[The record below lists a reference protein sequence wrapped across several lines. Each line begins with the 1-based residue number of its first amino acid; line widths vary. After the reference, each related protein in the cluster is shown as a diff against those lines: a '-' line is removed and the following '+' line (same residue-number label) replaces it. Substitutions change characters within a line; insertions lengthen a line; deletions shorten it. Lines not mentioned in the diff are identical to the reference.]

1 MNSKV
6 DQLENQPDLVD
17 ELTDFFKNLTRRK
30 QKDKDKDKEITLHEY
45 RNKFTANTNYLES
58 DKRLRKKIIIEID
71 LNQRT
76 TVFSN
81 DHSMWV

>member
-6 DQLENQPDLVD
+6 DQLENQQDLVD
-17 ELTDFFKNLTRRK
+17 ELTDFFKNLRK
-30 QKDKDKDKEITLHEY
+30 RNQKDKEITLHEN
-45 RNKFTANTNYLES
+45 RNKFMTNTNIIES
-58 DKRLRKKIIIEID
+58 DKRLREKINIEID

-76 TVFSN
+76 TVYSN

>member
-17 ELTDFFKNLTRRK
+17 ELTDFFKNLRKRK
-30 QKDKDKDKEITLHEY
+30 QIDKEITMHEN
-45 RNKFTANTNYLES
+45 RNKFTTNTNIIES
-58 DKRLRKKIIIEID
+58 DNRFREKIIIEID

-81 DHSMWV
+81 DLSMWI

>member
-6 DQLENQPDLVD
+6 DQLENQQDQVD
-17 ELTDFFKNLTRRK
+17 ELTDFFKNLRK
-30 QKDKDKDKEITLHEY
+30 HKQKDKEITLHEN
-45 RNKFTANTNYLES
+45 RNKFMTNTNIIES
-58 DKRLRKKIIIEID
+58 DKRLREKINIEID

-76 TVFSN
+76 TVYSN

>member
-17 ELTDFFKNLTRRK
+17 ELTDFFKNLRKRK
-30 QKDKDKDKEITLHEY
+30 QIDKEITLHEN
-45 RNKFTANTNYLES
+45 RNKLTTNTNIIES
-58 DKRLRKKIIIEID
+58 DKRLREKIIIEID

-76 TVFSN
+76 TVYSN
-81 DHSMWV
+81 DLSMWV

>member
-6 DQLENQPDLVD
+6 DQLENQQDLVD
-17 ELTDFFKNLTRRK
+17 ELTDFFKNLRKRK
-30 QKDKDKDKEITLHEY
+30 QKDKEITLDEN
-45 RNKFTANTNYLES
+45 RNKFMTNTNIIES
-58 DKRLRKKIIIEID
+58 DKRLREKINIEID

-76 TVFSN
+76 TVYSN

>member
-6 DQLENQPDLVD
+6 DQLENQQDLVD
-17 ELTDFFKNLTRRK
+17 ELTDFFKNLKKRK
-30 QKDKDKDKEITLHEY
+30 QKDKEITLHEK
-45 RNKFTANTNYLES
+45 RNKFMTNTNIIES
-58 DKRLRKKIIIEID
+58 DKRLREKINIEID

-76 TVFSN
+76 TVYSN

>member
-17 ELTDFFKNLTRRK
+17 ELTDFFKNLRKRK
-30 QKDKDKDKEITLHEY
+30 QIDKEITTHEN
-45 RNKFTANTNYLES
+45 RNKFTTNTDIIES
-58 DKRLRKKIIIEID
+58 DNRLREKIIIEID

-81 DHSMWV
+81 DLSMWV

>member
-17 ELTDFFKNLTRRK
+17 ELTDFFKNLRNGKRK
-30 QKDKDKDKEITLHEY
+30 QIDKEVTLHEN
-45 RNKFTANTNYLES
+45 RNKFTTNTNIIES
-58 DKRLRKKIIIEID
+58 DNRLREKIIIEID

-81 DHSMWV
+81 DLSMWI

>member
-17 ELTDFFKNLTRRK
+17 ELADFFKNLRKRK
-30 QKDKDKDKEITLHEY
+30 QMDKEITMHENI
-45 RNKFTANTNYLES
+45 NKFTTNTNIIES
-58 DKRLRKKIIIEID
+58 DNRLREKIIIEID

-76 TVFSN
+76 TVYSN
-81 DHSMWV
+81 DLSMWV

>member
-17 ELTDFFKNLTRRK
+17 ELMDFFKNLRRRK
-30 QKDKDKDKEITLHEY
+30 QKDKDKEITLHEN
-45 RNKFTANTNYLES
+45 RNEFTANTNIIES
-58 DKRLRKKIIIEID
+58 DKRLHEKIIFEID

-81 DHSMWV
+81 DLSMWV

>member
-17 ELTDFFKNLTRRK
+17 ELTDFFKNLRKRK
-30 QKDKDKDKEITLHEY
+30 QTDKEITMHEN
-45 RNKFTANTNYLES
+45 RNKFTTNTNIIES
-58 DKRLRKKIIIEID
+58 DKKLREKIIIEID

-81 DHSMWV
+81 DLSMWV

>member
-17 ELTDFFKNLTRRK
+17 ELTDFFKNLIKRK
-30 QKDKDKDKEITLHEY
+30 QIDKEITSHEN
-45 RNKFTANTNYLES
+45 RNKFTANTNNIES
-58 DKRLRKKIIIEID
+58 DKRLREKIIIEID

-81 DHSMWV
+81 DLSMWV

>member
-17 ELTDFFKNLTRRK
+17 ELTDFFKNLRKRK
-30 QKDKDKDKEITLHEY
+30 QIDKEITFHEN
-45 RNKFTANTNYLES
+45 RNKFTTNTNIIES
-58 DKRLRKKIIIEID
+58 DKRLREKIIIEID

-81 DHSMWV
+81 DLSMWV

>member
-17 ELTDFFKNLTRRK
+17 ELTDFFKNLRK
-30 QKDKDKDKEITLHEY
+30 RNQIDKEITTHEN
-45 RNKFTANTNYLES
+45 RNKFTTNTDIIES
-58 DKRLRKKIIIEID
+58 DNRLREKIIIEID

-81 DHSMWV
+81 DLSMWV

>member
-17 ELTDFFKNLTRRK
+17 QLTDFFKNLRKRK
-30 QKDKDKDKEITLHEY
+30 QKDKEITLHEN
-45 RNKFTANTNYLES
+45 RNKFMTNTNIIES
-58 DKRLRKKIIIEID
+58 DKRLREKINIEID

-76 TVFSN
+76 TVYSN

>member
-6 DQLENQPDLVD
+6 DQLENQQDLVD
-17 ELTDFFKNLTRRK
+17 ELTDFFKNLRKRK
-30 QKDKDKDKEITLHEY
+30 QKDKEITLHEN
-45 RNKFTANTNYLES
+45 RNKFMTNTNMIES
-58 DKRLRKKIIIEID
+58 DKRLREKINIEID

-76 TVFSN
+76 TVYSN

>member
-6 DQLENQPDLVD
+6 DQLENQQDLVD
-17 ELTDFFKNLTRRK
+17 ELTDFFKNLRKRK
-30 QKDKDKDKEITLHEY
+30 QKDKEITLHEN
-45 RNKFTANTNYLES
+45 RNKFMTNTNIMES
-58 DKRLRKKIIIEID
+58 DKRLREKINIEID

-76 TVFSN
+76 TVYSN

>member
-17 ELTDFFKNLTRRK
+17 ELTDFFKNLRKRK
-30 QKDKDKDKEITLHEY
+30 QIDKEIKLHEN
-45 RNKFTANTNYLES
+45 RNKFTTNTNIIES
-58 DKRLRKKIIIEID
+58 DKRLREKIIIEID

-76 TVFSN
+76 TVYSN
-81 DHSMWV
+81 DLSMWV

>member
-17 ELTDFFKNLTRRK
+17 ELTDFFKNLRKRK
-30 QKDKDKDKEITLHEY
+30 QIDKEITLHEN
-45 RNKFTANTNYLES
+45 RNKFTTNTNIIES
-58 DKRLRKKIIIEID
+58 DKRFREKIIIEID

-76 TVFSN
+76 TVYSN
-81 DHSMWV
+81 DLSMWV

>member
-6 DQLENQPDLVD
+6 DQLENQQDLVD
-17 ELTDFFKNLTRRK
+17 ELTDFFKNLRKRK
-30 QKDKDKDKEITLHEY
+30 QKDKEITFHEN
-45 RNKFTANTNYLES
+45 RNKFMTNTNIIES
-58 DKRLRKKIIIEID
+58 DKRLREKINIEID

-76 TVFSN
+76 TVYSN

>member
-17 ELTDFFKNLTRRK
+17 ELTDFFKNLRKRK
-30 QKDKDKDKEITLHEY
+30 QIDKEITLHENK
-45 RNKFTANTNYLES
+45 NKFTTNTNIIES
-58 DKRLRKKIIIEID
+58 DNRLREKIIIEID

-76 TVFSN
+76 TVYSN
-81 DHSMWV
+81 DLSMWV

>member
-17 ELTDFFKNLTRRK
+17 ELTDFFKNLRKRK
-30 QKDKDKDKEITLHEY
+30 QIDKEITMHEN
-45 RNKFTANTNYLES
+45 RNKLTTNTNIIES
-58 DKRLRKKIIIEID
+58 DNRLREKIIIEID

-81 DHSMWV
+81 DLSMWV

>member
-1 MNSKV
+1 MNLKV

-17 ELTDFFKNLTRRK
+17 ELTDFFKKLRKRK
-30 QKDKDKDKEITLHEY
+30 QIDKEVTLHEN
-45 RNKFTANTNYLES
+45 RNKFTTNTNIIES
-58 DKRLRKKIIIEID
+58 DKRLREKIIIEID

-81 DHSMWV
+81 DLSMWV